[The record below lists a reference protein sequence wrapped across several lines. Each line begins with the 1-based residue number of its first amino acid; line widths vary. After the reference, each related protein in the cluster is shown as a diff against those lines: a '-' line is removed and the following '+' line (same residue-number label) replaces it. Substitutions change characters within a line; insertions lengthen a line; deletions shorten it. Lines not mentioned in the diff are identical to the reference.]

1 MTKAG
6 PPSPDPSAI
15 QVIPKPPFVRLPD
28 PEELFARRAARFRAL
43 APGHDLGAYLLFLAG
58 ISDVQARI
66 QDGLPAPEPLD
77 ADQMERATRHAMP
90 PLDRAGF
97 VPGDEVDELLDRL
110 VAAAAELEM
119 PPEASAA
126 LANIAGADRGERTG
140 MVAGVL
146 ADAIPFEAVAE
157 HGFVAAA
164 MQVHFARLAAILD
177 PGSLKPVGDGVCPAC
192 GGAPS
197 ASLIVGWTKPEGTR
211 FCSCSLCGTLW
222 NYIRAKCCLC
232 GATKDISLREIAGG
246 DGGIK
251 AEVCGSCRGYVKV
264 LYQQKKP
271 ELDPIADDV
280 ASLGL
285 DLLMREA
292 GFRRGAVNPFLTGY

>member
-6 PPSPDPSAI
+6 PPAPDPSVI

-28 PEELFARRAARFRAL
+28 PGDMFVRRAARFRAL
-43 APGHDLGAYLLFLAG
+43 AAGHDLAAYLEFLAD
-58 ISDVQARI
+58 IAELQASVQV
-66 QDGLPAPEPLD
+66 DLPEPELPAEEQL
-77 ADQMERATRHAMP
+77 ERALRHGMP
-90 PLDRAGF
+90 PLDRSGF
-97 VPGDEVDELLDRL
+97 VVGDDVQKLIDRL
-110 VAAAAELEM
+110 ASAAAAVDM
-119 PPEASAA
+119 PREASAA
-126 LANIAGADRGERTG
+126 LARVARADAGERAG
-140 MVAGVL
+140 MVAAVL
-146 ADAIPFEAVAE
+146 ADAFPFEAVAE

-164 MQVHFARLAAILD
+164 MQVHFARLAARLD
-177 PGSLKPVGDGVCPAC
+177 AEALKPVGDGVCPVC

-211 FCSCSLCGTLW
+211 YCACSLCGTLW

-232 GATKDISLREIAGG
+232 GETKDVSLREIAES
-246 DGGIK
+246 DGTVK
-251 AEVCGSCRGYVKV
+251 AEVCASCRGYVKV
-264 LYQQKKP
+264 LYQQRKP

>member
-6 PPSPDPSAI
+6 PPSPDPSVI

-28 PEELFARRAARFRAL
+28 PGEMFVRRAERFRAL
-43 APGHDLGAYLLFLAG
+43 AAGHDLGAYLDFLAD
-58 ISDVQARI
+58 IAELQASV
-66 QDGLPAPEPLD
+66 QDGLPEPELP
-77 ADQMERATRHAMP
+77 ATEQRERALRHGMP

-97 VPGDEVDELLDRL
+97 VAGADVQALIDRL
-110 VAAAAELEM
+110 VSAAAAIDM
-119 PPEASAA
+119 PPEAAAA
-126 LANIAGADRGERTG
+126 LARVAQADAPERAG
-140 MVAGVL
+140 MVTGVL

-164 MQVHFARLAAILD
+164 MQVHFARLAARLD
-177 PGSLKPVGDGVCPAC
+177 AESLKPVGDGVCPAC

-197 ASLIVGWTKPEGTR
+197 ASLVVGWTKPEGTR
-211 FCSCSLCGTLW
+211 FCACSLCGTLW

-246 DGGIK
+246 DGTVK

-264 LYQQKKP
+264 LYQQRKP